1 MTKGGRQ
8 LPKNHNET
16 TRIPLTVSVQ
26 TIGHLEQLVCIG
38 NYGNNVTDAA
48 TYVFRRGMDEL
59 LRAGIVEIPRMK
71 RP

>member
-1 MTKGGRQ
+1 MAAKG
-8 LPKNHNET
+8 HNET
-16 TRIPLTVSVQ
+16 TRIPLTVSTQ
-26 TIGHLEQLVCIG
+26 TVGQLQQLVHIG

-59 LRAGIVEIPRMK
+59 LRSGIVEIPRMK